1 MIESVGMSG
10 FSNVAATQLSGAGAT
25 GGAGA
30 ARGMNIADASQ
41 ATGAPQATGA
51 NEATEAADFKAALMQ
66 HLDQADQMQQGADK
80 AIGDLAAGRSD
91 ELANV
96 MIAKTKTDLA
106 FQMLAQVRQQMD
118 RAYQEIERFS
128 K

>member
-1 MIESVGMSG
+1 MIESVGMTG
-10 FSNVAATQLSGAGAT
+10 LNNVAATQLSSGAGAAGAAGAT
-25 GGAGA
+25 GT
-30 ARGMNIADASQ
+30 NQ
-41 ATGAPQATGA
+41 ATQ
-51 NEATEAADFKAALMQ
+51 AADFKAALMQ
-66 HLDQADQMQQGADK
+66 NLEQADQMQQGADK

-91 ELANV
+91 EIANV